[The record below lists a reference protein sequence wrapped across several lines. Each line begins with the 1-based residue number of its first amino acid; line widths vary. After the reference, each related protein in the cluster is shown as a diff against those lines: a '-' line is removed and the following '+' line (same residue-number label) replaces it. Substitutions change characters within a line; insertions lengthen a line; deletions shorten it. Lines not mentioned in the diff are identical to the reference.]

1 MLKWQKKNWA
11 FCLLMLS
18 SNPFLIFST
27 QKNTLKK
34 SFLWCFQISIISFY
48 KDIKDLKSGK
58 EFYYILQLWDET
70 QVESL
75 SSYLI
80 FSSFLDPPILSNPI
94 FLSPSSHPTQPF
106 SPSTSHHIQ
115 PFLLPP
121 SILSNQNILSSSSHP
136 IQPNPSLS
144 LLPSYLTQSF
154 YLPPPVLSNPSLS
167 NLLFYPTLLSPFSH
181 PIQSHPSLSQRQSYP
196 TQPYFLPPTIP
207 FLYILF
213 FFTTQP
219 YFLYPPFQPNPNLL
233 SSSFP
238 PIKPYSLYPLFLSN
252 PYVISPFYLQ
262 SNPTP
267 SVSYQ
272 ERMYA

>member
-1 MLKWQKKNWA
+1 MRRRLN
-11 FCLLMLS
+11 LYHLIS
-18 SNPFLIFST
+18 SSHPFLILPFYPTQYFS
-27 QKNTLKK
+27 LH
-34 SFLWCFQISIISFY
+34 
-48 KDIKDLKSGK
+48 
-58 EFYYILQLWDET
+58 
-70 QVESL
+70 
-75 SSYLI
+75 
-80 FSSFLDPPILSNPI
+80 PPIPSNPTLLS
-94 FLSPSSHPTQPF
+94 FHLPSYPTLSPSSF
-106 SPSTSHHIQ
+106 YSIQ
-115 PFLLPP
+115 PK
-121 SILSNQNILSSSSHP
+121 H
-136 IQPNPSLS
+136 SLF
-144 LLPSYLTQSF
+144 LLPSYLTQPFS
-154 YLPPPVLSNPSLS
+154 LPPPVLSNPSLS

-219 YFLYPPFQPNPNLL
+219 YSLYPPFQPNPNLL

-238 PIKPYSLYPLFLSN
+238 PIKPYSLYPLLLSN